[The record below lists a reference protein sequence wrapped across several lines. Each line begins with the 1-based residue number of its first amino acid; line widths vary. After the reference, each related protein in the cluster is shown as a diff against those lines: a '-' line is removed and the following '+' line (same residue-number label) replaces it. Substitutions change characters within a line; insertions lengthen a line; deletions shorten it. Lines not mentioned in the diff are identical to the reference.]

1 MATGLACLV
10 LLAAPVLAE
19 DAPVVLRTDGQT
31 EGTPVG
37 FSHRS
42 FGSAKVVEM
51 GTSRTTVREIGVA
64 RPPAKAR
71 VAKLAS
77 AASAVR
83 PAAASTTRLAAASP
97 PPRQTVTS
105 ADWTGATR
113 VTSGFG
119 VRYHPLLGIMRMH
132 SGVDLAARTGTPV
145 LATAEG
151 RVSAAGW
158 HGGYGQFVAIEHGNG
173 YQTRYGHLSYIAV
186 QQGQA
191 VHRGD
196 LVGYV
201 GSTGM
206 STGPHLHYEVRQ
218 GGQALN
224 PFGR

>member
-1 MATGLACLV
+1 MAGLACLV
-10 LLAAPVLAE
+10 LVAPPLHAE
-19 DAPVVLRTDGQT
+19 DGAVTLRTDGQT
-31 EGTPVG
+31 AGEPVG

-51 GTSRTTVREIGVA
+51 PGARTSVREIGVA
-64 RPPAKAR
+64 RPAAKAP

-77 AASAVR
+77 KPAPRPALAAAV
-83 PAAASTTRLAAASP
+83 PAAASAPARS
-97 PPRQTVTS
+97 TS
-105 ADWTGATR
+105 ADWSGVTR

-119 VRYHPLLGIMRMH
+119 VRYHPLLGTMRMH
-132 SGVDLAARTGTPV
+132 SGVDLAARMGTPV

-173 YQTRYGHLSYIAV
+173 YQTRYGHLAYIAV

-224 PFGR
+224 PLGR